1 MDMATALAEL
11 GVTEQTLDPATRE
24 RLDRDGY
31 APLPAILSDGQLA
44 AIRARLAELT
54 AAEGDAAGREVH

>member
-11 GVTEQTLDPATRE
+11 GVTGHTLDAATKE

-31 APLPAILSDGQLA
+31 APLLGVLTDEQITTCGPA
-44 AIRARLAELT
+44 
-54 AAEGDAAGREVH
+54 